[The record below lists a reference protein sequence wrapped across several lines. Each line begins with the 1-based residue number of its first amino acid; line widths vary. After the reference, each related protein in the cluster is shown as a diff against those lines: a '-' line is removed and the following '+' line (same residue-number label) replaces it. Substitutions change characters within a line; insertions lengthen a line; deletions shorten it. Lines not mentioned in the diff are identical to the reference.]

1 MGFRTIATYFPKMFQ
16 WHFLSYF
23 SKHNGNPVSVSNYL
37 CRQNKRFKKL
47 IVPNSAVY
55 WIIYNRNLITGAEEY
70 I

>member
-1 MGFRTIATYFPKMFQ
+1 MVIPLVSQIIIADKTRD
-16 WHFLSYF
+16 L
-23 SKHNGNPVSVSNYL
+23 
-37 CRQNKRFKKL
+37 KKL